1 MLAGERSH
9 TGLRGSLECRHMAL
23 LYDDAELV
31 PSKIELL
38 RSWVPGRAWAGGSA
52 VSGLDAVGAY
62 RFDDPEGE
70 VGIET
75 HPLRTADGRVLQVP
89 LTYRGRPLESAPDVL
104 VTTMQHSV
112 LGQRWVYDACHDPA
126 YARAL

>member
-1 MLAGERSH
+1 
-9 TGLRGSLECRHMAL
+9 MAL

-75 HPLRTADGRVLQVP
+75 HPLRTADGRVLRVP

-112 LGQRWVYDACHDPA
+112 LGQRSPNATDIAPPG
-126 YARAL
+126 ARSFVLDLTVWSPRRSLAG